1 MELYN
6 FGGEE
11 YMVVMKETVPL
22 FRANEIATA
31 LQFKKPQNAILN
43 HVHEEDLFSWEDIK
57 LDTIDKI
64 PLSRRCYK
72 DMRSDTK
79 FINESGIWALMLG
92 SKKTEAVKFKHWVTS
107 EVLPS
112 IRKMGKYE
120 MTPERRLSLLKD
132 GLSILKDLGPLDER
146 DALFIKTEVKNVLM
160 NDVPTT
166 NKRREVPISDRIVQL
181 GYKYR
186 AKDKKT
192 CMAIGVAMKNAYF
205 EKHGCAPPKRE
216 QWVEGATRMVCCYTE
231 SDFPLLDPI
240 IKKHYKNL

>member
-1 MELYN
+1 MEVYN
-6 FGGEE
+6 YNGDEFT
-11 YMVVMKETVPL
+11 VILNKVPL

-31 LQFKKPQNAILN
+31 LHYKKPRNAVLN
-43 HVHEEDLFSWEDIK
+43 HVNKEDIFTWEDIK
-57 LDTIDKI
+57 TDTLQKH
-64 PLSRRCYK
+64 SNYK
-72 DMRSDTK
+72 NLKSDTK
-79 FINESGIWALMLG
+79 FITDTGVRALMFG
-92 SKKTEAVKFKHWVTS
+92 SKKTDTTKFKQWVTLRL
-107 EVLPS
+107 LPS
-112 IRKMGKYE
+112 LKKTENDG
-120 MTPERRLSLLKD
+120 MTPERRLELLDK
-132 GLSILKDLGPLDER
+132 GVTFMQRFGPLDDR
-146 DALFIKTEVKNVLM
+146 DVTFFKSEARNLLM
-160 NDVPTT
+160 GESQPT